1 MMSLL
6 LAPTTSL
13 LTPNNKD
20 IITPNN
26 LTQQHFYTS
35 KTLASKALR
44 LRNLLTSPRLE
55 FIMEAHNGLSAKI
68 VEETG
73 FDGVWASG
81 LTMSASLGVRDNNEA
96 SWTQVLEVLEFMAD
110 RTHVPILVDGDTG
123 YGNFNNARRLIRKL
137 ESRGIA
143 GVCLEDKVFPKTNS
157 FIDGEN
163 QPLAD
168 IHEFCGKIAACKD
181 TQSDP
186 NFNVVARIEALI
198 TGWGMDE
205 ALRRADAYR
214 KAGADAILIHSK
226 NSNADEILEFCR
238 LWENQLPVVIVPTKY
253 WNTPTEEF
261 RKAGVSLIIW
271 ANHNLRS
278 SIIAM
283 KDTCS
288 KIHENESLIPVEKAI
303 APVSEV
309 FRLQDADELKDA
321 EKTYLNQ
328 PILEE
333 TVRYFV
339 KPQEFHELLS
349 TKGTDFYAGVPDS
362 LLANFCSYV
371 QQELP
376 KENHVITAN
385 EGSAIATA
393 AGHYLATGKIPCVYL
408 QNSGLGNAVN
418 PLLSLV
424 DKKLYQIPMLVMVG
438 WRGQPGRRDEPQ
450 HLRMGEITPEFFK
463 TMGIP
468 YEILPD
474 FPEGAEK
481 TIENAYSYMNKEK
494 APYGLL
500 IPRATFADY
509 PPPPAEPSLSDI
521 HREEAISIVTRHVEN
536 NAAFVST
543 TGFASRELFE
553 IREQNEEGHGRDF
566 LTIGSM
572 GHASAIGLG
581 LANGQPNRPVYCLD
595 GDGSLIMHMG
605 SLVTAGQ
612 SGLSNFKHVVLNNGV
627 HDSVGGQPTGLGDVP
642 VTAMAQSC
650 GYKTTLS
657 VDKLE
662 DLAGAVREL
671 ANSEGPAMLEVK
683 LALGTRSNLGR
694 PTSSPATNKADF
706 MEFMKKN

>member
-1 MMSLL
+1 
-6 LAPTTSL
+6 
-13 LTPNNKD
+13 
-20 IITPNN
+20 
-26 LTQQHFYTS
+26 
-35 KTLASKALR
+35 
-44 LRNLLTSPRLE
+44 
-55 FIMEAHNGLSAKI
+55 MEAHNGLSAKI

-123 YGNFNNARRLIRKL
+123 YGNFNNARRLIKKL

-168 IHEFCGKIAACKD
+168 IQEFCGKIAACKD

-205 ALRRADAYR
+205 ALKRAEAYK

-226 NSNADEILEFCR
+226 KSNADEILEFCR

-253 WNTPTEEF
+253 WNTPTEKF
-261 RKAGVSLIIW
+261 REAGVSLIIW

-283 KDTCS
+283 KDTCN
-288 KIHENESLIPVEKAI
+288 KIYDNQSLVPVEKAI

-309 FRLQDADELKDA
+309 FRLQDADELKNA

-349 TKGTDFYAGVPDS
+349 SKGTDFYTGVPDS

-376 KENHVITAN
+376 AENHVITAN

-424 DKKLYQIPMLVMVG
+424 DRKLYQIPMLMMVG

-468 YEILPD
+468 YDILPD
-474 FPEGAEK
+474 YPEGAAK
-481 TIENAYSYMNKEK
+481 AIETAYNYMEKEK
-494 APYGLL
+494 SPYGLL
-500 IPRATFADY
+500 VTRATFSEY
-509 PPPPAEPSLSDI
+509 PPPPALPALSDI
-521 HREEAISIVTRHVEN
+521 HREDAISVVTRNVED

-543 TGFASRELFE
+543 TGFASRELYE
-553 IREQNEEGHGRDF
+553 IREQNNEGHGKDF

-572 GHASAIGLG
+572 GHASAIAMG
-581 LANGQPNRPVYCLD
+581 LANGQPDRPIYCLD

-605 SLVTAGQ
+605 SLVTIGR
-612 SGLSNFKHVVLNNGV
+612 SNLKNFKHVVLNNGV
-627 HDSVGGQPTGLGDVP
+627 HDSVGGQPTGLGTVA
-642 VTAMAQSC
+642 VSEMAKC
-650 GYKTTLS
+650 VGYKKVIV
-657 VDKLE
+657 VDRMADLE
-662 DLAGAVREL
+662 AGVKEL
-671 ANSEGPAMLEVK
+671 AETEGPAMLEVK
-683 LALGTRSNLGR
+683 LEVGTRSNLGR
-694 PTSSPATNKADF
+694 PTSTPEMNKQDF
-706 MEFMKKN
+706 MEFLRS